1 MDSQYLSLAASRPSW
16 HKIVSFKFFNHNTT
30 SLPLGIVSF
39 ADHTCVARILFVD
52 LFRLL
57 TVVEVVVVGLSRSL
71 GGEVITMVRL
81 SASRC

>member
-1 MDSQYLSLAASRPSW
+1 M
-16 HKIVSFKFFNHNTT
+16 VSFKFFNHYTT

-39 ADHTCVARILFVD
+39 ADHTCVARILFVVD

-71 GGEVITMVRL
+71 GGGVITMVCL